1 MQDMPWDHGL
11 TVTADGEGLVG
22 HAGGVILREMADR
35 SGLTAALRDA
45 LARDG
50 RFPEV
55 DRGMAMVSAAVM
67 IALGGTSMSG
77 IAVLDHLA
85 LVLGGPVTWQTLR
98 RTLDLADPATLEKIA
113 QARARIRAHVWDL
126 VAERRPGGFPWP
138 VIAGRVLAGWTV
150 IDMDATLIT
159 AHSPKEKAAATYKS
173 GFGFHPLGCWCAN
186 TGESLA
192 MELRPGNAGSNTAS
206 DHVSGLSAALAQVP
220 ARYRRNVIVRLDGAG
235 ASHDFIEHM
244 LNLKIPDGK
253 LLFTCGWTIT
263 ETDEADIREIPEEA
277 WKPGVTQDG
286 RAGEDTDVAEIT
298 GLMSRSGNW
307 PGGLRWIVRRVKPS
321 RRHLKKLTAYEKET
335 GWKYSIICTNI
346 PEEGIEGVPG
356 SRHAQFIDVLHRQHA
371 VVEDGVRTGKAAG
384 LRNLPSKSWR
394 VNRGWVVAANIAAD
408 LQAWCRLLGLH
419 DQDGLS
425 DAEPDTLR
433 YRLWHIPARLVRHAR
448 RRTLKISRDWPW
460 KNAFLACWQ
469 RISAMPAPS

>member
-1 MQDMPWDHGL
+1 MKDMPWDHGL
-11 TVTADGEGLVG
+11 TVTDGAEGLVG
-22 HAGGVILREMADR
+22 HAGGTILREMADR
-35 SGLTAALRDA
+35 SGLTAALKDA

-55 DRGMAMVSAAVM
+55 DRGVAMTSAAVM
-67 IALGGTSMSG
+67 IALGGRSMSG
-77 IAVLDHLA
+77 TAVLDHLA
-85 LVLGGPVTWQTLR
+85 PVLGAPVTWQTLR
-98 RTLDLADPATLEKIA
+98 RTLDLAGPATLGKIA

-126 VAERRPGGFPWP
+126 IAERRPGGFPWP
-138 VIAGRVLAGWTV
+138 VIAGRVLTGWTV

-159 AHSPKEKAAATYKS
+159 AHSPKERAAPTYKS
-173 GFGFHPLGCWCAN
+173 GFGFHPLGNWCAN

-220 ARYRRNVIVRLDGAG
+220 DGYRRNVIVRLDSAG

-244 LNLKIPDGK
+244 TKLGTPDGK

-263 ETDEADIREIPEEA
+263 ETDEDDIRKIPEEA
-277 WKPGVTQDG
+277 WKPGVTQHG
-286 RAGEDTDVAEIT
+286 HAEEDTDVAEIT
-298 GLMSRSGNW
+298 ALMSRSGNW
-307 PGGLRWIVRRVKPS
+307 PDGLRWIVRRVKPS

-371 VVEDGVRTGKAAG
+371 VVEDGVA
-384 LRNLPSKSWR
+384 
-394 VNRGWVVAANIAAD
+394 
-408 LQAWCRLLGLH
+408 
-419 DQDGLS
+419 
-425 DAEPDTLR
+425 
-433 YRLWHIPARLVRHAR
+433 PAR
-448 RRTLKISRDWPW
+448 PP
-460 KNAFLACWQ
+460 ACAIFP
-469 RISAMPAPS
+469 RSPGG

>member
-1 MQDMPWDHGL
+1 MHDMPWDRGL
-11 TVTADGEGLVG
+11 MVTADGEGLVG

-35 SGLTAALRDA
+35 SGLTAALKDA
-45 LARDG
+45 LERED

-55 DRGMAMVSAAVM
+55 DRGAAMVSAAVM
-67 IALGGTSMSG
+67 IALGGRSMSG
-77 IAVLDHLA
+77 IAVLDHLS
-85 LVLGGPVTWQTLR
+85 LVLGEPVTWQTLR
-98 RTLDLADPATLEKIA
+98 RTLDLADPATLGKIA
-113 QARARIRAHVWDL
+113 QARARIRAHLWEL
-126 VAERRPGGFPWP
+126 IAARAGGFPWLE
-138 VIAGRVLAGWTV
+138 IAGRILAGWTV
-150 IDMDATLIT
+150 IDMDATLVT
-159 AHSPKEKAAATYKS
+159 AHSPKENAAGTCKS
-173 GFGFHPLGCWCAN
+173 GFGFHPLGAWCAN

-220 ARYRRNVIVRLDGAG
+220 AAWRRNVIVRLDGAG

-244 LNLKIPDGK
+244 VNLKIPDGT

-263 ETDEADIREIPEEA
+263 QADEDDIRKIPEDA

-286 RAGEDTDVAEIT
+286 HADDDTSVAEIT
-298 GLMSRSGNW
+298 GLMTRSGNW
-307 PGGLRWIVRRVKPS
+307 PGGLRWIIRRVRQS
-321 RRHLKKLTAYEKET
+321 RRHLKKLTAYEKKT

-394 VNRGWVVAANIAAD
+394 VNCGWTAAANIAAD

-419 DQDGLS
+419 DIPGLK

-433 YRLWHIPARLVRHAR
+433 YRLWHVPARLVRHAR

-460 KNAFLACWQ
+460 KTAFTTCWR
-469 RISAMPAPS
+469 RICALPAPS

>member
-1 MQDMPWDHGL
+1 MKDMPWDHGL
-11 TVTADGEGLVG
+11 TVTDGAEGLVG
-22 HAGGVILREMADR
+22 HAGGTILREMADR
-35 SGLTAALRDA
+35 SGLTAALKDA

-55 DRGMAMVSAAVM
+55 DRGVAMTSAAVM
-67 IALGGTSMSG
+67 IALGGRSMSG
-77 IAVLDHLA
+77 TAVLDHLA
-85 LVLGGPVTWQTLR
+85 PVLGAPVTWQTLR
-98 RTLDLADPATLEKIA
+98 RTLDLAGPATLGKIA

-126 VAERRPGGFPWP
+126 IAERRPGGFPWLE
-138 VIAGRVLAGWTV
+138 IAGRVLTGWTV

-159 AHSPKEKAAATYKS
+159 AHSPKERAAPTYKS
-173 GFGFHPLGCWCAN
+173 GFGFHPLGNWCAN
-186 TGESLA
+186 TDESLA

-220 ARYRRNVIVRLDGAG
+220 AGYRRNVIVRLDGAG

-244 LNLKIPDGK
+244 TKLGTPGGK

-263 ETDEADIREIPEEA
+263 ETDEDDIRKIPEEA
-277 WKPGVTQDG
+277 WKPGVTQHG
-286 RAGEDTDVAEIT
+286 HAEEDTDVAEIT

-307 PGGLRWIVRRVKPS
+307 PDGLRWIVRRVKPS

-371 VVEDGVRTGKAAG
+371 VVEDGVRTA
-384 LRNLPSKSWR
+384 RP
-394 VNRGWVVAANIAAD
+394 
-408 LQAWCRLLGLH
+408 
-419 DQDGLS
+419 
-425 DAEPDTLR
+425 
-433 YRLWHIPARLVRHAR
+433 PACAIFPR
-448 RRTLKISRDWPW
+448 SPGG
-460 KNAFLACWQ
+460 
-469 RISAMPAPS
+469 

>member
-11 TVTADGEGLVG
+11 KVTADGEGLVG
-22 HAGGVILREMADR
+22 HAGAVILRETADR
-35 SGLTAALRDA
+35 SGLTAGLRDA

-50 RFPEV
+50 RFPER
-55 DRGMAMVSAAVM
+55 DRGVALASAAVM
-67 IALGGTSMSG
+67 IALGGTSMG
-77 IAVLDHLA
+77 DIAILGHLSP
-85 LVLGGPVTWQTLR
+85 VLGEPVTWQTLR
-98 RTLDLADPATLEKIA
+98 RTLDLADRGTLAGI
-113 QARARIRAHVWDL
+113 ARARAKTRAHVW
-126 VAERRPGGFPWP
+126 EKIGERPGGFPWLC
-138 VIAGRVLAGWTV
+138 IAGRLLKGWTFL
-150 IDMDATLIT
+150 DMDATLIT

-206 DHVSGLSAALAQVP
+206 DHISGLAAALAQVP
-220 ARYRRNVIVRLDGAG
+220 AGYRRNVIVRLDGAG

-244 LNLKIPDGK
+244 GNLKIPDGK

-263 ETDEADIREIPEEA
+263 GTDEDDIRKIPEEA

-286 RAGEDTDVAEIT
+286 HAEEDTDVAEIT

-307 PGGLRWIVRRVKPS
+307 PDGLRWIVRRVKPS
-321 RRHLKKLTAYEKET
+321 RRHLKKLTAYERET

-371 VVEDGVRTGKAAG
+371 VVEDGVRAGKAVG
-384 LRNLPSKSWR
+384 LRNLPSRSWR
-394 VNRGWVVAANIAAD
+394 VNCGWVVAANIAAD

-419 DQDGLS
+419 DIDGLK

-433 YRLWHIPARLVRHAR
+433 YRLWHVPARLVRHAR

-460 KNAFLACWQ
+460 KTAFLTCWQ
-469 RISAMPAPS
+469 RISALPAPA